1 MLILSYSDKPLF
13 REALILDIKY
23 HGLLKAFFF
32 ISFFCFSLAPHP
44 CGGGGVLCGVRV
56 LFGVRELLGHPKN
69 VALRRGEI
77 ISPPPLMTRTSIKN
91 KTWWDLSHLAPQP
104 PPHTCVGWGVG
115 KEIYSLIFYLYSFH
129 APPASVFCFC
139 LQKKCPTHSDFFV

>member
-44 CGGGGVLCGVRV
+44 CGGEFCAVSEFCVVSENDSDIL
-56 LFGVRELLGHPKN
+56 
-69 VALRRGEI
+69 
-77 ISPPPLMTRTSIKN
+77 
-91 KTWWDLSHLAPQP
+91 KTWPFGE
-104 PPHTCVGWGVG
+104 VR
-115 KEIYSLIFYLYSFH
+115 
-129 APPASVFCFC
+129 
-139 LQKKCPTHSDFFV
+139 